1 LNKNNNKADN
11 GARHSAFTTKK
22 KTIIVISVIVVIAA
36 LVWRGRASNYT
47 MNSLS
52 SPAID
57 GNANESP
64 EILVDNNI
72 VPSSSSDTVVNESQL
87 TTQELD
93 EQLFCGN
100 QT

>member
-1 LNKNNNKADN
+1 LNKNNKAEN

-22 KTIIVISVIVVIAA
+22 KTIMVISVIVVIAA
-36 LVWRGRASNYT
+36 LAWGVTSIYT
-47 MNSLS
+47 MNSMS

-64 EILVDNNI
+64 EILVDSNI